1 MQCEHAAEATDLDL
15 DLARRVKNVLYQRP
29 ELRHVT
35 VKAYR
40 GSVVLQGIVTCFY
53 HKQLSISGSQRV
65 SGVYELVDK
74 IVVTSNSGS
83 TQAK

>member
-53 HKQLSISGSQRV
+53 HKQLSISGCQSV